1 MTQTT
6 LIKPAAIARKKYKID
21 AQNYTLGRLAV
32 RIAKYLQ
39 GKQRV
44 EFTPYSDNGDF
55 VYVENAALVKFTG
68 NKLTQN
74 RYTHYSGYP
83 GGISR
88 IALKDMMKKSPEFV
102 VREAVRGMLPKNKLR
117 KFRLRRLKF
126 LENKNASV
134 KFDGTIK

>member
-6 LIKPAAIARKKYKID
+6 LVKPADIIRKKFKID

-44 EFTPYSDNGDF
+44 EYTPYSDNGDF
-55 VYVENAALVKFTG
+55 VYVENAAQVKFTG
-68 NKLTQN
+68 NKLTQK
-74 RYTHYSGYP
+74 RYTHFSGYP
-83 GGISR
+83 GGISTVT
-88 IALKDMMKKSPEFV
+88 LKDMMKKSPEFV

-117 KFRLRRLKF
+117 KLRLRRLRF
-126 LENKNASV
+126 IENSTASV
-134 KFDGTIK
+134 KFDGIIK